1 MSDIE
6 IAIEV
11 KARTD
16 RALLVTDGK
25 VECWIPRSQISDY
38 VGDADSPETIFISEW
53 LAGEKGLI

>member
-16 RALLVTDGK
+16 KAFLVSDG
-25 VECWIPRSQISDY
+25 VTECWLPRSQISDWS
-38 VGDADSPETIFISEW
+38 GDDESPDSIFIPEW
-53 LAGEKGLI
+53 LAFDKGLI